1 MCVKLLRSLSL
12 VMYRRISGETEA
24 KMNKWIKGYM
34 KRGRERNIEQST
46 ELIESYPLIR
56 RLDLF
61 FAVLMDRWKQIR

>member
-1 MCVKLLRSLSL
+1 
-12 VMYRRISGETEA
+12 MYRRISGKTEA
-24 KMNKWIKGYM
+24 KMNKWISGYTEG
-34 KRGRERNIEQST
+34 GRERNTEQST